1 MSSASRELS
10 IEEEIS
16 ERSVTRVSSDLSGFS
31 RVTVVNRKTWPPR
44 TRGHAMSFRS
54 RRPVFE
60 QFRRFQ
66 VGRGRSIRHIDG
78 YVLFQLNVIRAQ
90 KRDC

>member
-1 MSSASRELS
+1 MY
-10 IEEEIS
+10 
-16 ERSVTRVSSDLSGFS
+16 
-31 RVTVVNRKTWPPR
+31 
-44 TRGHAMSFRS
+44 FRS

-66 VGRGRSIRHIDG
+66 VGRGRSIRYIDG

-90 KRDC
+90 KRIVDWPSSAGHEAFLFARCITRAGKTLL